1 MWFNIQNLIEF
12 TKFSLGNGLT
22 VIHHEDKATEL
33 CVLNLLYKVG
43 SKNEEAN
50 KTGFAHLFEH
60 LMFGGSIHIP
70 NYDEPLQLAGG
81 ENNAF
86 TSNDITNYY
95 LSLPANNLETG
106 FWLESDRMLGL
117 AINPKSLKVQKGVVI
132 EEFKERYLNQP
143 YGDIWLKL
151 LPLAYKKH
159 PYKWP
164 TIGKAIAH
172 IKNANQTDVNDFFK
186 QNYAPNNCIL
196 VVAGNIN
203 LEKTKELCN
212 KWFLPIPSQNIL
224 SNPLPQEPVQRKLR
238 RKTVLADV
246 PANLIVMSFHM
257 DQRQS
262 KNFYAMDLLSDIM
275 GSGKGSILYQ
285 ELIKKKNLFSEID
298 AYITADAEPGLFII
312 EGRMLPNTTFE
323 MAEEAIWIVLNQV
336 KSKNIDENDLKRAQ
350 HKNETS
356 IRFGDINP
364 LNRAMKLAYA
374 EYLGDVDLVNKEID
388 NYLAI
393 HTDDIVKESKKIFKE
408 SNCSILSYKIKKDGS
423 K

>member
-393 HTDDIVKESKKIFKE
+393 HTDDIVKESKKVFKE

>member
-1 MWFNIQNLIEF
+1 MIEF
-12 TKFSLGNGLT
+12 TKFILGNGLT
-22 VIHHEDKATEL
+22 VIHHEDKSTEL

-43 SKNEEAN
+43 SKNEEAH

-95 LSLPANNLETG
+95 LSLPANNIETG

-117 AINPKSLKVQKGVVI
+117 AINPKSLRVQKGVVI

-172 IKNANQTDVNDFFK
+172 IKNANQADVNDFFR

-246 PANLIVMSFHM
+246 PANLIVMGFHM

-298 AYITADAEPGLFII
+298 AYITADAEPGLFIV

-323 MAEEAIWIVLNQV
+323 MAEEAIWMVLNHI
-336 KSKNIDENDLKRAQ
+336 KTKNIDENDLKRAQ

-393 HTDDIVKESKKIFKE
+393 HTDDITTESKKVFKE
-408 SNCSILSYKIKKDGS
+408 SNCSILSYKIKKDDS

>member
-1 MWFNIQNLIEF
+1 MWFNIQTLIEF
-12 TKFSLGNGLT
+12 TKFILGNGLT
-22 VIHHEDKATEL
+22 VIHHEDKSTEL

-43 SKNEEAN
+43 SKNEEAH

-95 LSLPANNLETG
+95 LSLPANNIETG

-117 AINPKSLKVQKGVVI
+117 AINPKSLRVQKGVVI

-172 IKNANQTDVNDFFK
+172 IKNANQADVNDFFR

-246 PANLIVMSFHM
+246 PANLIVMGFHM

-298 AYITADAEPGLFII
+298 AYITADAEPGLFIV

-323 MAEEAIWIVLNQV
+323 MAEEAIWMVLNHI
-336 KSKNIDENDLKRAQ
+336 KTKNIDENDLKRAQ

-393 HTDDIVKESKKIFKE
+393 HTDDITTESKKVFKE
-408 SNCSILSYKIKKDGS
+408 SNCSILSYKIKKDDS

>member
-1 MWFNIQNLIEF
+1 MIEF

-298 AYITADAEPGLFII
+298 AYITADAEPGLFIV

-393 HTDDIVKESKKIFKE
+393 HTDDIVKESKKVFKE

>member
-1 MWFNIQNLIEF
+1 MIEF

-81 ENNAF
+81 ENNAY

-393 HTDDIVKESKKIFKE
+393 HTDDIVKESKKVFKE

>member
-1 MWFNIQNLIEF
+1 MIAY
-12 TKFSLGNGLT
+12 TKFKLKNGLT
-22 VIHHEDKATEL
+22 VIHHEDQSTEL

-43 SKNEEAN
+43 SKNEDPN

-60 LMFGGSIHIP
+60 LMFGGSLNIP

-95 LSLPANNLETG
+95 LTLPANNIETG

-117 AINPKSLKVQKGVVI
+117 AINPKSLRVQKGVVI

-143 YGDIWLKL
+143 YGDVWLKL

-164 TIGKAIAH
+164 TIGKAISH
-172 IKNANQTDVNDFFK
+172 IKNANQEDVTAFFA

-196 VVAGNIN
+196 VVAGNVGLN
-203 LEKTKELCN
+203 RTKELCD
-212 KWFLPIPSQNIL
+212 KWFAPISAQKTLFNAIEK
-224 SNPLPQEPVQRKLR
+224 EPKQRKTR
-238 RKTVLADV
+238 RKTVVSSV
-246 PANLIVMSFHM
+246 PANLLIMAFHM

-262 KNFYAMDLLSDIM
+262 KNFYVMDLLSDIM
-275 GSGKGSILYQ
+275 GSGKGAILYQ
-285 ELIKKKNLFSEID
+285 ELIKKNPVFSEID
-298 AYITADAEPGLFII
+298 AYITADAEPGLFIL
-312 EGRMLPNTTFE
+312 EGRMLPDISF
-323 MAEEAIWIVLNQV
+323 EEAEKRIWDVLN
-336 KSKNIDENDLKRAQ
+336 KIKLEKFENEVLERVQ

-388 NYLAI
+388 NYLSVTVDEI
-393 HTDDIVKESKKIFKE
+393 MQESRVVFVE
-408 SNCSILSYKIKKDGS
+408 SNCSVLSYKMKENES

>member
-1 MWFNIQNLIEF
+1 LWLNFLILIEY
-12 TKFSLGNGLT
+12 TKFILDNGLT
-22 VIHHEDKATEL
+22 VIHHQDTSTEL

-60 LMFGGSIHIP
+60 LMFGGSVHIP
-70 NYDEPLQLAGG
+70 SYDEPLQLAGG

-95 LSLPANNLETG
+95 LSLPANNVETG

-117 AINPKSLKVQKGVVI
+117 AINPKSLRVQKGVVI

-172 IKNANQTDVNDFFK
+172 IKQAKQEDVNAFFK

-196 VVAGNIN
+196 VVGGNID
-203 LEKTKELCN
+203 LDKTKALCN
-212 KWFLPIPSQNIL
+212 KWFLPIPAQPIQL
-224 SNPLPQEPVQRKLR
+224 HVLTKEPTQKKMR
-238 RKTVLADV
+238 RKEVYADV
-246 PANLIVMSFHM
+246 PANLIVMAFHM

-285 ELIKKKNLFSEID
+285 QLVKNKTLFSEID
-298 AYITADAEPGLFII
+298 AYITADAEPGLFIV
-312 EGRMLPNTTFE
+312 EGRLLPHTTFE
-323 MAEEAIWIVLNQV
+323 QAEEAIWLVLDQI
-336 KSKNIDENDLKRAQ
+336 KSKKMEEDDLKRAQ

-374 EYLGDVDLVNKEID
+374 EYLGDVELVNKEID
-388 NYLAI
+388 NYLSINTQEICIEA
-393 HTDDIVKESKKIFKE
+393 KKVFKK
-408 SNCSILSYKIKKDGS
+408 SNCSVLSYKKKNDES

>member
-1 MWFNIQNLIEF
+1 LWFNIQNLIEF

-393 HTDDIVKESKKIFKE
+393 HTDDIVKESKKVFKE

>member
-1 MWFNIQNLIEF
+1 LIEF

-81 ENNAF
+81 ENNAY

-393 HTDDIVKESKKIFKE
+393 HTDDIVKESKKVFKE

>member
-1 MWFNIQNLIEF
+1 
-12 TKFSLGNGLT
+12 
-22 VIHHEDKATEL
+22 
-33 CVLNLLYKVG
+33 
-43 SKNEEAN
+43 
-50 KTGFAHLFEH
+50 
-60 LMFGGSIHIP
+60 MFGGSIHIP

-81 ENNAF
+81 ENNAY

-393 HTDDIVKESKKIFKE
+393 HTDDIVKESKKVFKE

>member
-1 MWFNIQNLIEF
+1 MIAY
-12 TKFSLGNGLT
+12 TKFTLDNGLT
-22 VIHHEDKATEL
+22 VIHHEDQSTEL

-43 SKNEEAN
+43 SKNEDPH

-60 LMFGGSIHIP
+60 LMFGGSVNIP

-95 LSLPANNLETG
+95 LSLPANNIETG

-117 AINPKSLKVQKGVVI
+117 AINPKSLRVQKGVVI

-143 YGDIWLKL
+143 YGDVWLKL

-172 IKNANQTDVNDFFK
+172 IKNANQEDVTAFFN

-196 VVAGNIN
+196 VVAGKVS
-203 LEKTKELCN
+203 LDRTKELCE
-212 KWFLPIPSQNIL
+212 KWFAPIRAQKSQLNQIKK
-224 SNPLPQEPVQRKLR
+224 EPKQRKIR
-238 RKTVLADV
+238 RKTVVSNV
-246 PANLIVMSFHM
+246 PANLLIMAFHM

-262 KNFYAMDLLSDIM
+262 KNFYVMDLLSDIM

-285 ELIKKKNLFSEID
+285 ELIKKNPVFSEID
-298 AYITADAEPGLFII
+298 AYITADAEPGLFIL
-312 EGRMLPNTTFE
+312 EGRMLPNIGF
-323 MAEEAIWIVLNQV
+323 EEAEKRIWDVLD
-336 KSKNIDENDLKRAQ
+336 KIKLENFEEDVLKRVQ

-374 EYLGDVDLVNKEID
+374 DYLGDVELVNKEID
-388 NYLAI
+388 NYLSVTVDEI
-393 HTDDIVKESKKIFKE
+393 RRESGLVFIE
-408 SNCSILSYKIKKDGS
+408 SNCSVLSYKMKENES

>member
-1 MWFNIQNLIEF
+1 LIEF

-43 SKNEEAN
+43 SKNEEAH

-81 ENNAF
+81 ENNAY

-393 HTDDIVKESKKIFKE
+393 HTDDIVKESKKVFKE

>member
-1 MWFNIQNLIEF
+1 LWFNIQNLIEF